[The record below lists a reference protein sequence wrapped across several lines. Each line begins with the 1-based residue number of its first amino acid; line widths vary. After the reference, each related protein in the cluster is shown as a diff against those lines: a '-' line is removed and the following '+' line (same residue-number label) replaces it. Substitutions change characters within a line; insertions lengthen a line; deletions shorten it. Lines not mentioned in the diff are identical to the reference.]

1 VLEHMGVPSTT
12 SFRIGVGPDT
22 TEDDAERLLQTLP
35 GIVSELRQ
43 VRSAADAA
51 MARFRS
57 SGEG

>member
-1 VLEHMGVPSTT
+1 V

-22 TEDDAERLLQTLP
+22 TEDDADRLLATLP
-35 GIVSELRQ
+35 SLVSELRK

-57 SGEG
+57 ADDR